1 MNLVNQS
8 VTLVKDPQEEG
19 LDRIYKCIDRAARIC
34 YASTPTMESKQF
46 VDSLIKKKHLSPLEF
61 GTVYL
66 TVPNSLDISFYL
78 YNPYTCTVSDNNNHY
93 ITTNYRVIIENN
105 RLLDLKYMTTP
116 TYHELRYTFLFTLS
130 EGIAREFNRHRT
142 HSMVQ
147 QSTRY
152 CNFSKD
158 KFNKELTF
166 IIPYW
171 ANIEAGH
178 YTYNDILGRFISSKQ
193 EIDVGQKE
201 FWLLSNYLKSE
212 RTYLDLV
219 NEHKLKAQE
228 AREVLPLGTKTM
240 LMHCAFK
247 SDWLDFI
254 KLRKSPAA
262 HPDACKLAAEVE
274 KLLNNKI

>member
-1 MNLVNQS
+1 MN
-8 VTLVKDPQEEG
+8 
-19 LDRIYKCIDRAARIC
+19 
-34 YASTPTMESKQF
+34 F
-46 VDSLIKKKHLSPLEF
+46 LIIVE
-61 GTVYL
+61 
-66 TVPNSLDISFYL
+66 NYL
-78 YNPYTCTVSDNNNHY
+78 YTFSYNSSDLQNQIY
-93 ITTNYRVIIENN
+93 Y
-105 RLLDLKYMTTP
+105 L
-116 TYHELRYTFLFTLS
+116 
-130 EGIAREFNRHRT
+130 
-142 HSMVQ
+142 
-147 QSTRY
+147 
-152 CNFSKD
+152 
-158 KFNKELTF
+158 
-166 IIPYW
+166 
-171 ANIEAGH
+171 H

-212 RTYLDLV
+212 KTYLDLV

-262 HPDACKLAAEVE
+262 HPDAYKLAAEVE